1 MDETLDEQPAGLEV
15 NLSFAGYYAEKR
27 KLSLEGIYSEKNEL
41 FWNFKI

>member
-27 KLSLEGIYSEKNEL
+27 KLSFEGILFKKNQK
-41 FWNFKI
+41 KIFF